1 MAAEVTLPVHVSVGG
16 TVGCWGELTVEAT
29 GGTVRGEDVR
39 HQLAAFSREAADV
52 IEHPTEDDDEE
63 VPDAAAHG

>member
-1 MAAEVTLPVHVSVGG
+1 MATEVTLPVHVRVGEAE
-16 TVGCWGELTVEAT
+16 GCLGELTVEAT
-29 GGTVRGEDVR
+29 GGTVRGEDVL
-39 HQLAAFSREAADV
+39 HQLAAFFREAADV